1 MAEPQRGRMIEQD
14 TVLRNV
20 KDEELVRLVRSD
32 PDATDLERHLTTRL
46 AHHKDRRGE
55 AICPRCGDDD

>member
-14 TVLRNV
+14 TVLRNIN
-20 KDEELVRLVRSD
+20 DEELVRSIKSD
-32 PDATDLERHLTTRL
+32 PDATDLERHLATRL

-55 AICPRCGDDD
+55 AICSRCGDDD